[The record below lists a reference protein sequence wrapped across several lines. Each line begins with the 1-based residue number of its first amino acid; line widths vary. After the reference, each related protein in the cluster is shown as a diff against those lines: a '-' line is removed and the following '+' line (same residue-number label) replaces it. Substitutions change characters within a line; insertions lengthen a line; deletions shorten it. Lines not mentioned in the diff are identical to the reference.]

1 MLVQM
6 LLFFVFFYLRP
17 ILEGQQPAY
26 KVIGWLVLF
35 TVVLW
40 ESARLA
46 IGAVRRRLPGL
57 GQVRR
62 RILTLAAVLVPVS
75 ALTGSWHVWMEGW
88 LGLGQGAEGSV
99 YNYLFSIGMTLFFS
113 QLIAGLHEAVYY
125 LGQWQ
130 QSVREGEAL
139 KKINLQSQL
148 DSLKNQV
155 NPHFLFNSLNS
166 LSALVEEDPKR
177 AVRFIEELS
186 GMYRYLLQSN
196 EKELIPLGRELDFI
210 RAYHYLL
217 QTRFE
222 DGLSL
227 TIQVDP
233 ALENY
238 LLPPLTLQILVENA
252 VKHNRIA
259 ASQPLHVRIHSDAG
273 DNLLVVNNLQLRRTQ
288 VPSGKMGL
296 VNVAAKYRLLN
307 LPEPVINQT
316 ATHFQ
321 VIIPLLRHEHAVGS
335 NH

>member
-35 TVVLW
+35 TAVLW

-62 RILTLAAVLVPVS
+62 RTLTLAAVLLPVS

-88 LGLGQGAEGSV
+88 LGLGQGAGGSV

-113 QLIAGLHEAVYY
+113 QLIAGLYEAVYY

-186 GMYRYLLQSN
+186 NIYRYLLQSN

-210 RAYHYLL
+210 RAYFYLL

-222 DGLSL
+222 DGLFL
-227 TIQVDP
+227 AIEVDP
-233 ALENY
+233 ALENA

-252 VKHNRIA
+252 VKHNMIA
-259 ASQPLHVRIHSDAG
+259 AALPLHMRICNDPG
-273 DNLLVVNNLQLRRTQ
+273 DNLVVVNNLRPRKAK

-296 VNVAAKYRLLN
+296 VNVSAKYRLLN

-321 VIIPLLRHEHAVGS
+321 VIIPLLRHEQPVRS

>member
-1 MLVQM
+1 MLVQV
-6 LLFFVFFYLRP
+6 LLFLVFFYLRA

-26 KVIGWLVLF
+26 KVIGWLLLF
-35 TVVLW
+35 TFVLW
-40 ESARLA
+40 ETARLA
-46 IGAVRRRLPGL
+46 ILAVRRRLPGL
-57 GQVRR
+57 ARVRR
-62 RILTLAAVLVPVS
+62 RTLTLAAVLLPVS

-88 LGLGQGAEGSV
+88 LGLGQGAAGSV

-113 QLIAGLHEAVYY
+113 QLIAGLYEAVYY

-130 QSVREGEAL
+130 QSVQEGEAL

-155 NPHFLFNSLNS
+155 NPHFLFNSLNT
-166 LSALVEEDPKR
+166 LSALVEEDPRR

-186 GMYRYLLQSN
+186 SMYRYLLQSN

-210 RAYHYLL
+210 RAYFYLL

-222 DGLSL
+222 DGLFL
-227 TIQVDP
+227 AIEVDP
-233 ALENY
+233 ALENA

-252 VKHNRIA
+252 VKHNMIA
-259 ASQPLHVRIHSDAG
+259 ASLPLHVRIANDPG
-273 DNLLVVNNLQLRRTQ
+273 DNLVVVNNLRPRKTK

-296 VNVAAKYRLLN
+296 VNVSAKYRLLN

-321 VIIPLLRHEHAVGS
+321 VIIPLLRHEQPVRS